1 MTSRKVSSYSI
12 RNRNVPPLSLP
23 LPPHAVK
30 IQGHLFENALLRLFE
45 CRHNERHTSPAHG
58 TASVH
63 FKRPVDASHVVLVVA
78 RQQPRRFWDADI
90 FQANRTGGGHG
101 GGVGGYGAGGV
112 LRGFPRLLWWAV
124 VVGRGPRPSCWPS
137 ECKEVQ
143 VSGSGKVQ
151 MQFDARSLDPTAPF
165 SKSKSQT
172 QTAVKRPHCPCMGS
186 AADERAWVRRSS
198 HCT

>member
-1 MTSRKVSSYSI
+1 MIGPHQPQTNQRPSAKPARSSAPISSMTSRKVSSYSI

-45 CRHNERHTSPAHG
+45 CRHNERHTSPSHG
-58 TASVH
+58 TASVP
-63 FKRPVDASHVVLVVA
+63 FKRPPILGN
-78 RQQPRRFWDADI
+78 ADN

-101 GGVGGYGAGGV
+101 RGVGGYGAGGV

-137 ECKEVQ
+137 KSNARRFRFRFRNVP
-143 VSGSGKVQ
+143 
-151 MQFDARSLDPTAPF
+151 QFDARGGGGGTAPP
-165 SKSKSQT
+165 
-172 QTAVKRPHCPCMGS
+172 RPRS
-186 AADERAWVRRSS
+186 ADLG
-198 HCT
+198 